1 MYLKTARLFFP
12 ILLLFTIFI
21 SAASADELLEVQKK
35 IDTKNKEYFQTQA
48 DIDKIK
54 QDVASLSVSV
64 YASQGELDT
73 ANKKVA
79 AIRKELAKV
88 EEDLTKKKDELALVI
103 NIRDQQVRYLYK
115 YPGNSPLEL
124 FVAASGFAN
133 FTQLFGLQKRVLAT
147 SKDLI
152 EVINEE
158 VGAAQKTHDEVAK
171 ATADLEGIAAKIS
184 SQIASLQG
192 TLYYQTNQQSV
203 LTGQLVTIESNLKS
217 LTSKQK
223 QLIAAKLAKANRRQ
237 TVGEVAPISE
247 PLPTPGFSPAY
258 VWLTYGYPHRV
269 GMNQY
274 GAYGRAKAGQG
285 YQTILKAYYK
295 GIEVKTYPVP
305 ATIIVSGCNKFGQ
318 CFDGSS
324 NYFNS
329 TTHKGGKFKLEDY
342 LQHIYEMPASWST
355 EALKAQAVAARTYAV
370 RYGSPICP
378 NENCQVVK
386 WESNSSAWQRAVDA
400 TRGIVATYA
409 GSPISAWY
417 ASTAGGYTLSS
428 QEVWGGAT
436 PYAQGI
442 RDFGPKGAYDGPNY
456 GNSPWYHTFW
466 NGKGCSGAFPWLT
479 KSEISD
485 IFNAALLSQ
494 VSSNYNQYLSQSPA
508 CPGRTAGW
516 TASKVISTLG
526 SQGIKDVGNLSNV
539 IVAFDGKGH
548 TSSVTFVSNKYP
560 TGKTFAG
567 GFFRSIF
574 NLRSPGNLVILTSL
588 YDVLIR

>member
-1 MYLKTARLFFP
+1 MFLKAARVLFP
-12 ILLLFTIFI
+12 IFLLLTIFV
-21 SAASADELLEVQKK
+21 SAVSADELLEVQKK
-35 IDTKNKEYFQTQA
+35 IDTKNKEYSQTQA
-48 DIDKIK
+48 DIERIK
-54 QDVASLSVSV
+54 QDVASLSVGV

-79 AIRKELAKV
+79 DIRKELAKV
-88 EEDLTKKKDELALVI
+88 ETDLTKKKDELALVI
-103 NIRDQQVRYLYK
+103 NIRDQQIRYLYK

-124 FVAASGFAN
+124 FVGSSGFAD

-158 VGAAQKTHDEVAK
+158 VAAVQKTHHEVAK
-171 ATADLEGIAAKIS
+171 ATADLEGVAAQIS
-184 SQIASLQG
+184 SQLASLQG
-192 TLYYQTNQQSV
+192 NLYYQTNQQNV

-223 QLIAAKLAKANRRQ
+223 QLIAAKLAKANKRQ
-237 TVGEVAPISE
+237 TVGDVVPASE
-247 PLPTPGFSPAY
+247 PLPNPGFSPAY

-285 YQTILKAYYK
+285 YKTILKAYYK
-295 GIEVKTYPVP
+295 GVSVASYPVP
-305 ATIIVSGCNKFGQ
+305 SKIKVAGY
-318 CFDGSS
+318 GSIS
-324 NYFNS
+324 FEGNYLRGIS
-329 TTHKGGKFKLEDY
+329 
-342 LQHIYEMPASWST
+342 EMPRSWPI
-355 EALKAQAVAARTYAV
+355 EALKAQAVAARTYALNWLQANPG
-370 RYGSPICP
+370 GSICTTQA
-378 NENCQVVK
+378 CQVYRGDSDLINCSGTYNK
-386 WESNSSAWQRAVDA
+386 RWCDAVAA
-400 TRGIVATYA
+400 TKGVVATYA
-409 GSPISAWY
+409 GAPISAWY

-428 QEVWGGAT
+428 AEVWGGAT

-442 RDFGPKGAYDGPNY
+442 RDFGSKGAYDGPKY

-466 NGKGCSGAFPWLT
+466 NGKGCSGDFPWLT
-479 KSEISD
+479 KSEISN

-508 CPGRTAGW
+508 CPGRAAGW
-516 TASKVISTLG
+516 TASKVISTLN

-560 TGKTFAG
+560 TGKTFSG
-567 GFFRSIF
+567 SFFRSIF

-588 YDVLIR
+588 YDVLIK